1 MNRLLQVAALTSWL
15 LCAQLVQAGE
25 WEDGYDAYKR
35 RDYVTA
41 VKLWR
46 IVAERG
52 DAAGQSIMGKMYA
65 FGQGVP
71 QSYPEAL
78 KWYRLAAAQG
88 EARAQFSLGFMNLNG
103 QGLPQNNAEAVKWF
117 RLAAAQDN
125 ADAQH
130 NLSQMYAKGLSVDQS
145 AFRAYMWGFLAA
157 ASGHTLA
164 KQGLKDLR
172 EPLTPKQI
180 AQAKTVARE
189 CQLNA
194 FKGCQ

>member
-1 MNRLLQVAALTSWL
+1 MNRLLQVAALTCL
-15 LCAQLVQAGE
+15 LLGAHLARAGE

-46 IVAERG
+46 IVADRG
-52 DAAGQSIMGKMYA
+52 DAAAQSIMGKMYA

-71 QSYPEAL
+71 QNYPEAL

-88 EARAQFSLGFMNLNG
+88 EAKAQFSLGFMNLNG
-103 QGLPQNNAEAVKWF
+103 QGLPQNNAEALKWF
-117 RLAAAQDN
+117 RLAATQDN
-125 ADAQH
+125 ADAQYH
-130 NLSQMYAKGLSVDQS
+130 LSQMYAKGLSVDQNY
-145 AFRAYMWGFLAA
+145 FRAYMWGFLAA
-157 ASGHTLA
+157 ANGHTMA
-164 KQGLKDLR
+164 KQGLKDLA

-180 AQAKTVARE
+180 AQAKTAGRE
-189 CQLNA
+189 CQSHD